1 MHGMIKNKKKINY
14 LEGRIKRK
22 GRGMEKT
29 WNIRAE
35 SYIEFSKKKKKGKL
49 YKLIGSFVQT

>member
-35 SYIEFSKKKKKGKL
+35 SYIEFSKKKKKENYISL
-49 YKLIGSFVQT
+49 